1 MATQTSSINQNL
13 PPVSYMKALD
23 VWTGVCLMFV
33 FGALMEFALVNYASR
48 SDQHRE
54 ALKKRRRQWELEQGA
69 ALEAALV
76 VSSSELKN
84 PVRIV
89 SESMRRKLS

>member
-1 MATQTSSINQNL
+1 
-13 PPVSYMKALD
+13 
-23 VWTGVCLMFV
+23 MFV

-54 ALKKRRRQWELEQGA
+54 ALKKRRRQWEMEQGA

-76 VSSSELKN
+76 VAASSDSRKEH
-84 PVRIV
+84 VRIV
-89 SESMRRKLS
+89 KSFQEKP